1 MKRIIILFSVF
12 ALVLTSCVHD
22 DTNENFIQL
31 NEAAI
36 TGIADEYNN
45 VYVDDFLKIS
55 PVISTT
61 KNDLSQ
67 FSYFWITY
75 DTNTLY
81 NADTL

>member
-36 TGIADEYNN
+36 TGIADEY
-45 VYVDDFLKIS
+45 
-55 PVISTT
+55 
-61 KNDLSQ
+61 LSL
-67 FSYFWITY
+67 IHI
-75 DTNTLY
+75 
-81 NADTL
+81 